1 MIPAEHEQE
10 QERFRFVSGWR
21 NLRDEDA
28 DALRNFWQAQGAF
41 NSDKAVDERLPQ
53 VVCFAR
59 DGEEIA
65 GVCTAVAVTPP
76 AFGQPMYYFR
86 VFTGRAWRTT
96 RLVGLLWM
104 RARDI
109 LETYACAHDF
119 PCIGIL
125 VELENQGFLTKGR
138 RPVWRGLDLTYIGK
152 SPRGL
157 ETRVYYFKGA
167 RLKGST

>member
-1 MIPAEHEQE
+1 MTDSIGSN
-10 QERFRFVSGWR
+10 FRLLSGWQS
-21 NLRDEDA
+21 LTTSDA
-28 DALRNFWQAQGAF
+28 DALRSFWQAEGAF
-41 NSDKAVDERLPQ
+41 NDSKAIDERLPQ

-59 DGEEIA
+59 DGDQIA
-65 GVCTAVAVTPP
+65 GVCTAMAMTPP
-76 AFGQPMYYFR
+76 AFGQPVFYFR

-109 LETYACAHDF
+109 LESYAREHDF

-125 VELENQGFLTKGR
+125 VELENPGFIKKGR
-138 RPVWRGLDLTYIGK
+138 RPIWSGLDLTYIGK

-167 RLKGST
+167 RMKALA